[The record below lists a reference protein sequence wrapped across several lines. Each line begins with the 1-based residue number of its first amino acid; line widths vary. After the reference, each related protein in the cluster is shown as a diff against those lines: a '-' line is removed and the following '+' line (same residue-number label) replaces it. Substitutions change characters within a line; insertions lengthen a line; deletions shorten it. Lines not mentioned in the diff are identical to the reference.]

1 MKERYFTLNDGQQRA
16 LDDIAASV
24 IMRRKH
30 LLTGYAGTGKTY
42 LLQALAEQ
50 LLEDGQS
57 FVLTAPTHKAVEV
70 LARKL
75 RLAGIRA
82 ECKTIHA
89 LLSLVP
95 ARARSDKKEFERKKR
110 AEPVLANVVIMDEC
124 SMLSAELMEHI
135 DRHLAGRAVIFSGD
149 KAQLPPVGEPESRSF
164 DTMPANNLDTIVRQ
178 AEGNPILQA
187 AHLIRASQGTG
198 AMDWSWMNRAS
209 APPLGVYMPGSDIDA
224 WLKKGFTSDEFQND
238 PDSFRYLCYTND
250 RVAQINT
257 KVRNWLYGNI
267 QQLFAIGERALIRSP
282 HKNSEDDID
291 LTTNQEVT
299 VMEISQGLHRKVP
312 TWNIVVKTDLGAVIS
327 IRVPRDLNMYQH
339 VLNEMKDEIREG
351 KATWQNFHDLRDE
364 FVQAQSIFC
373 LTVHNSQ
380 GSTFKNVF
388 VDIPNI
394 RGRARDNILEC
405 QQLLYVAATRP
416 THALVL
422 AGVKP

>member
-16 LDDIAASV
+16 LNDIASSV

-30 LLTGYAGTGKTY
+30 LLTGYAGTGKTF

-75 RLAGIRA
+75 RMAGIRA
-82 ECKTIHA
+82 ACQTVHA

-95 ARARSDKKEFERKKR
+95 AKARSDKKEFERKR
-110 AEPVLANVVIMDEC
+110 RPEPVLANVVIMDEC

-149 KAQLPPVGEPESRSF
+149 PAQLPPVGEIESKSF
-164 DTMPANNLDTIVRQ
+164 DIMPASHLGTIVRQ
-178 AEGNPILQA
+178 AEGNPIIQA
-187 AHLIRASQGTG
+187 AHLIRQSQGTG
-198 AMDWSWMNRAS
+198 SMDWSWMNRVS
-209 APPLGVYMPGSDIDA
+209 KPPLGVYIPDHDLDA
-224 WLKKGFTSDEFQND
+224 WMRKGFLSDEFEQD
-238 PDSFRYLCYTND
+238 PDSFRYLCYTNQ
-250 RVAQINT
+250 RVAEVNAKIR
-257 KVRNWLYGNI
+257 KWRYGNVRE
-267 QQLFAIGERALIRSP
+267 LFAVGERALIRSP
-282 HKNSEDDID
+282 HKNEEGDID
-291 LTTNQEVT
+291 LTTNQEVMVT
-299 VMEISQGLHRKVP
+299 DIGQDEHRKVP
-312 TWNIVVKTDLGAVIS
+312 IWDVLVETDMGLSIR

-339 VLNEMKDEIREG
+339 VLNEMKDDIREG
-351 KATWQNFHDLRDE
+351 KESWQDFHDLRDE
-364 FVQAQSIFC
+364 FVMAQSIFA

-388 VDIPNI
+388 VDIPDI
-394 RGRARDNILEC
+394 RKRSRDNVLEC

-416 THALVL
+416 THALIL
-422 AGVKP
+422 AGVRP